1 MNKYIPLIMVVT
13 FWTLFY
19 VGNKYPETGDVIAI
33 ISVFLFVML
42 ILFGAK
48 SYLKKTIMNK

>member
-1 MNKYIPLIMVVT
+1 MVVT